1 MRAEDRVLA
10 RKNLD
15 RRLNSIR
22 TAILMDR
29 PPRGWVKAIRE
40 ALGMTAAQL
49 ASRIGVTRPRVHE
62 IEKSEV
68 SGSITLDSLER
79 AAHALNCQLVYALVP
94 RKSLEEFT
102 QERAL
107 RVAEKKIRKTA
118 HSMALEDQTV
128 DQHDEQEQI
137 QLLAKRLVGKSV
149 TKLWAEE

>member
-94 RKSLEEFT
+94 RKSLEELT
-102 QERAL
+102 QEQAL
-107 RVAEKKIRKTA
+107 RVAEKKIQKTA

-128 DQHDEQEQI
+128 DRQDELEQI
-137 QLLAKRLVGKSV
+137 QLLAKRLVEKSV